1 VPSIR
6 EKMIYFHGSLADGK
20 GKHYSEGHTN
30 IRRPYKYI
38 LRIHF
43 AQAED

>member
-1 VPSIR
+1 VAPYIK
-6 EKMIYFHGSLADGK
+6 EKMIIFLGSLADVN
-20 GKHYSEGHTN
+20 GKHTLF
-30 IRRPYKYI
+30 RRPYKYI